1 MNKDQYFKLL
11 YLRQHYGERW
21 VSFVHNK
28 KNDDKVILPL
38 DKFVLD
44 SVKNFPVLAFN
55 CLGQIYKNIINVDVI
70 PEHNNY
76 STLILVNN
84 PEFKYCTHL
93 EIIEKVLNYSS
104 YLKKES
110 RIILN
115 INFEFLIY
123 DRISISA
130 NNVVEIFKL
139 KFLEK
144 GFVSTQTKFS
154 MTDYEWDSG
163 FGNLFL
169 ILDRSN

>member
-44 SVKNFPVLAFN
+44 SVKNFPVLALN
-55 CLGQIYKNIINVDVI
+55 CLGQIYKNIINVDII
-70 PEHNNY
+70 PKHNNY

-84 PEFKYCTHL
+84 SEFKYCTHL
-93 EIIEKVLNYSS
+93 EIIEKVLDYSS

>member
-1 MNKDQYFKLL
+1 MNKDQYFRLL
-11 YLRQHYGERW
+11 YLRQHYGQRW
-21 VSFVHNK
+21 TSFIHNK

-44 SVKNFPVLAFN
+44 SIKNFPVLALN
-55 CLGQIYKNIINVDVI
+55 CLGEIYKDIIDIDII
-70 PEHNNY
+70 PKHNDY

-84 PEFKYCTHL
+84 HEFKYSTPL
-93 EIIEKVLNYSS
+93 EIFEKVLNYSF

-154 MTDYEWDSG
+154 MTDFEWDGG

-169 ILDRSN
+169 ILDRYN

>member
-44 SVKNFPVLAFN
+44 SVKNFPVLALN

-84 PEFKYCTHL
+84 SEFKYCTHL
-93 EIIEKVLNYSS
+93 EIIEKVLDYSS

-115 INFEFLIY
+115 VNFEFLIY
-123 DRISISA
+123 DRISISV
-130 NNVVEIFKL
+130 NNLVEIFKL

-154 MTDYEWDSG
+154 MTDCKWDSG